1 MRTGRAA
8 LACVLACAAWP
19 AAAHG
24 AEATVGEV
32 RALAAA
38 AQRDSA
44 ALARLRAVEVVDG
57 RRARLGDALRGS
69 DADVRARLRALAQ
82 APAPPG
88 AGGAAPRA
96 DAAREQAREVLA
108 QRRFQRTKVP
118 SLLHDVR
125 ERIGAALR
133 ALGRPFESAFNWLAN
148 RLPGGPPVLW
158 ALLGACV
165 LAAAAL
171 LATRAGWQREEDRSR
186 DAAAGDGEARM
197 TAARL
202 RQEAERAER
211 QGALEVALRLRFRA
225 GLVELDDRELI
236 ELRPALTNRE
246 LLDAVPSPTLAEL
259 VDGFEAV
266 AYGGRTADPDDLRSA
281 RDGWPR
287 VPEEAAGR

>member
-1 MRTGRAA
+1 VRIGRAA
-8 LACVLACAAWP
+8 LACVVASAGWP

-24 AEATVGEV
+24 AEATAGEV

-44 ALARLRAVEVVDG
+44 ALARLRAVDVVDG

-82 APAPPG
+82 PPAPPG
-88 AGGAAPRA
+88 AVGAAPRA
-96 DAAREQAREVLA
+96 GTAREQAREVLA

-125 ERIGAALR
+125 ERIGEALR
-133 ALGRPFESAFNWLAN
+133 SLGRPFESAFNWLAN
-148 RLPGGPPVLW
+148 RLPGGSPVLW

-171 LATRAGWQREEDRSR
+171 LARRAGSQREEDRSR
-186 DAAAGDGEARM
+186 DAAAGDGGARM
-197 TAARL
+197 TAVRL

-211 QGALEVALRLRFRA
+211 QGALEQALRLRFRA

-246 LLDAVPSPTLAEL
+246 LLDAVPSPTLVEL

-266 AYGGRTADPDDLRSA
+266 AYGGRPADPDALRSA

>member
-1 MRTGRAA
+1 VRTRRAA

-24 AEATVGEV
+24 AEATAGEV

-44 ALARLRAVEVVDG
+44 ALARLRAVDVVDG
-57 RRARLGDALRGS
+57 RRARLGDVLRGR

-82 APAPPG
+82 PPAPP
-88 AGGAAPRA
+88 GGAAPRA
-96 DAAREQAREVLA
+96 GAAREQARDVLA

-125 ERIGAALR
+125 ARIGEALR

-186 DAAAGDGEARM
+186 DAAGDGEARM

-211 QGALEVALRLRFRA
+211 QGALEAALRLRFRA

-246 LLDAVPSPTLAEL
+246 LLGAVPSPTLAEL

-266 AYGGRTADPDDLRSA
+266 AYGGRPADPDDLRSA